1 MSEYAAALAE
11 IIALAIAIAVSP
23 LPVSAALMVLT
34 SSGGRRLGV
43 LFTIGWAGGLLLGIT
58 LASLGGAVLP
68 DGSVGGRDPYP
79 IVPTLAGMLLVG
91 LGLAQ
96 WRRAGRREPDAPP
109 PKWITALDNLT
120 PVRVALAGAIL
131 AILKPKN
138 IAVLIA
144 SGIIVGR
151 LPLTLGET
159 AGFLAV
165 FVLIASSTVVA
176 PVLVYLLGG
185 ERVRSGIDIVRTWVV
200 TNMSRISAVVLVL
213 VGAVLFAIG
222 AIDLL
227 S

>member
-68 DGSVGGRDPYP
+68 DGAVGGRDPYP

-91 LGLAQ
+91 LGLVQ

-120 PVRVALAGAIL
+120 PVRVALAGALL

-185 ERVRSGIDIVRTWVV
+185 ERVRSGIDFVRTWVV
-200 TNMSRISAVVLVL
+200 TNMSRISAVILVL
-213 VGAVLFAIG
+213 VGAVLSTIG